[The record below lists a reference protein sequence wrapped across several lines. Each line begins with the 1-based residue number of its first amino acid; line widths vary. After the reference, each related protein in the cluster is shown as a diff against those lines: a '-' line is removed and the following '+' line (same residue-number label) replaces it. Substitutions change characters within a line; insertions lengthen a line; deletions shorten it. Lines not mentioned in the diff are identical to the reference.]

1 MSLKYKVPGVGT
13 IEIDTLIVDSDG
25 TLTVRGEIVSGVIER
40 IQRIQSFGV
49 NVVMISSDQR
59 GNARG
64 LADFCGIT
72 YYEANNSREKEDI
85 LLSLGSR
92 NVASIGNAR
101 IDIGL
106 FVQSVVSVATL
117 QGEGIH
123 KDVIDHVDIIVP
135 SVNDALEFFM
145 DENTF
150 IATMKR

>member
-1 MSLKYKVPGVGT
+1 MSLIYRVPGVGR
-13 IEIDTLIVDSDG
+13 IEIDTLVVDSNG

-40 IQRIQSFGV
+40 IQRLQSLGV

-59 GNARG
+59 GNARV
-64 LADFCGIT
+64 LAESAGIT

-85 LLSLGSR
+85 LLSLGSK
-92 NVASIGNAR
+92 NVGAIGNAR

-123 KDVIDHVDIIVP
+123 KDVIDHVDVIVP
-135 SVNDALEFFM
+135 SINDALEFFM

>member
-1 MSLKYKVPGVGT
+1 MSLIYKVPGVGT
-13 IEIDTLIVDSDG
+13 IEIDTIVLDSNG

-40 IQRIQSFGV
+40 IQQLQSLGI

-59 GNARG
+59 GNARA
-64 LADFCGIT
+64 LALSSGIS
-72 YYEANNSREKEDI
+72 YYEASNSRQKEDI

-92 NVASIGNAR
+92 KVGAIGNAR

-106 FVQSVVSVATL
+106 FVQSVVSIATL

-123 KDVIDHVDIIVP
+123 KDIIDRVDVIVP
-135 SVNDALEFFM
+135 SINDALDFFL
-145 DENTF
+145 DEDTF

>member
-1 MSLKYKVPGVGT
+1 MSLIYKVSGVGT
-13 IEIDTLIVDSDG
+13 IEIDTLVVDSNG
-25 TLTVRGEIVSGVIER
+25 TLTVRGEIVPGVIER
-40 IQRIQSFGV
+40 IHRLQSLGV

-59 GNARG
+59 GNARE
-64 LADFCGIT
+64 LADATGIT
-72 YYEANNSREKEDI
+72 YYEANNSREKEDVLI
-85 LLSLGSR
+85 SLRS
-92 NVASIGNAR
+92 NKVAAIGNAR

-123 KDVIDHVDIIVP
+123 KDVIDRVDVIVP
-135 SVNDALEFFM
+135 SINDALDFFL

>member
-25 TLTVRGEIVSGVIER
+25 TLTVRGEIISGVIER

-92 NVASIGNAR
+92 KVASIGNAR

-135 SVNDALEFFM
+135 SINDALEFFM

-150 IATMKR
+150 IATMIR

>member
-1 MSLKYKVPGVGT
+1 MSLNYSVPGVGT
-13 IEIDTLIVDSDG
+13 ITIDTLVLDSNG
-25 TLTVRGEIVSGVIER
+25 TLTVKGEMVPGVVER
-40 IQRIQSFGV
+40 IHRLQMLGV

-59 GNARG
+59 GNARD
-64 LADFCGIT
+64 LALSSGIA
-72 YYEANNSREKEDI
+72 YYEANNSREKEDV

-92 NVASIGNAR
+92 NVAAIGNAR

-123 KDVIDHVDIIVP
+123 KDIIDHVDVILP
-135 SVNDALEFFM
+135 SINDALDFFL
-145 DENTF
+145 DEDTF

>member
-1 MSLKYKVPGVGT
+1 MSLIYRVPGVGR
-13 IEIDTLIVDSDG
+13 IEIDTLVVDSNG
-25 TLTVRGEIVSGVIER
+25 TLTVRGEIVPGVIER
-40 IQRIQSFGV
+40 IHQLQSLGV

-59 GNARG
+59 GKARE
-64 LADFCGIT
+64 LSDSTGIT

-92 NVASIGNAR
+92 NVAAIGNAR

-106 FVQSVVSVATL
+106 FVQSVVSIATL

-123 KDVIDHVDIIVP
+123 KDVIDHVDVIVP
-135 SVNDALEFFM
+135 SINDALDFFL